1 MKNILFAVLFL
12 SLIISIPAGA
22 QPSVNQW
29 RLVKINW
36 QLPGDAADIY
46 EYKYDSA
53 GRVSEIRNLSGKT
66 LKNTEK
72 DFVYDSDNRIKSCS
86 LYIKGNK
93 LYTYEFTYD
102 DEGRL
107 TSRKDITHDVNY
119 GKPDKV
125 TLTRNFRYEDN
136 KIIES
141 KSRSSFGGKL
151 IDETVYEI
159 DDDGNF
165 IRKTGM
171 DLNSKVKAQDYT
183 YGNYDSRLNPLQ
195 YTGAYFFTDLESRH
209 AGGDGAWE
217 DTVPATSSFTANK
230 DGLLGKMIIRYTLS
244 DGGTVNHTYAYTYVK
259 LKP

>member
-1 MKNILFAVLFL
+1 MKNIFFALLFL
-12 SLIISIPAGA
+12 SLPIAIPANA
-22 QPSVNQW
+22 QPSVDQW
-29 RLVKINW
+29 RLVKKTW
-36 QLPGDAADIY
+36 LLPGDAADIY
-46 EYKYDSA
+46 EYKYDGA
-53 GRVSEIRNLSGKT
+53 GRISEIRNLSGKT

-72 DFVYDSDNRIKSCS
+72 DFAYDGDNRIKSFS
-86 LYIKGNK
+86 LYIKGSK

-102 DEGRL
+102 AQGRL

-125 TLTRNFRYEDN
+125 TLTRNFRYEDD
-136 KIIES
+136 KIIEN

-151 IDETVYEI
+151 TDETVYAL
-159 DDDGNF
+159 DGDGNF

-209 AGGDGAWE
+209 AGGEGAWE
-217 DTVPATSSFTANK
+217 GTPAATSSFTANK
-230 DGLLGKMIIRYTLS
+230 DGLLGKMIVTYTLS
-244 DGGTVNHTYAYTYVK
+244 DGGKVNHTYEYTYVK
-259 LKP
+259 IK